1 MAIDQPARHRT
12 FDVANATDA
21 VTFTLNY
28 TVPNP
33 APRPEVED
41 AAEPWPERVQQSQL
55 FTCVSVAPAGVLL
68 DMVAAQDSSGG
79 RSAQALTDF
88 VNGVLIDADLERFAA
103 LVHDKDVAIPI
114 EVLGQIVAWLAEE
127 YAGRPTQPP
136 TP

>member
-28 TVPNP
+28 SVPNP
-33 APRPEVED
+33 EHDPELEGSQ
-41 AAEPWPERVQQSQL
+41 PRVQQSQL

-88 VNGVLIDADLERFAA
+88 VNGVLIDADLERFAT

>member
-33 APRPEVED
+33 EHDPGDPELHP
-41 AAEPWPERVQQSQL
+41 ARIQQSQL

-88 VNGVLIDADLERFAA
+88 VNGVLMDADLERFAA